1 MAPRPGIPF
10 RNKRRIIRT
19 PYGAAAAAFI
29 SEWGESTIMSRAFVK
44 EADENPTTGD
54 IPERP
59 LPAHTNYVTPRGR
72 EQLDLRMHELRQQR
86 EQLKAVADSDVLA
99 KQKLAEVERDM
110 RYYSAQTK
118 RAIVVDPAAQ
128 SRDAVYF
135 GATVRIR
142 GGDDAEHEFS
152 IVGDDE
158 ADVGAGKI
166 SWASPLAKAMI
177 GAHLGDTVV
186 WKRPAA
192 DTNVRIVA
200 IDYPDA

>member
-1 MAPRPGIPF
+1 VNIHEIGS
-10 RNKRRIIRT
+10 KIIRK
-19 PYGAAAAAFI
+19 PCDGAAAAFI
-29 SEWGESTIMSRAFVK
+29 SEWGGSTVMSRAFVK
-44 EADENPTTGD
+44 EADENPTAGD

-59 LPAHTNYVTPRGR
+59 LPAHTNYVTPHGR
-72 EQLDLRMHELRQQR
+72 EQLELRMHELQQQR
-86 EQLKAVADSDVLA
+86 EQSKAAADSEALA

-110 RYYSAQTK
+110 RYYSAQIK

-142 GGDDAEHEFS
+142 SEDDTEHEFS

-192 DTNVRIVA
+192 DTDVRIVA
-200 IDYPDA
+200 IHYPDA